1 MQHCL
6 NNNDNTIVLLVMIMQ
21 FHRSVCKISVNIV
34 LLEKEMATHSNV
46 LAWRNP
52 WTEEPGKLQS
62 LGSQRIG
69 HDLVTITIVL
79 LELLS

>member
-1 MQHCL
+1 
-6 NNNDNTIVLLVMIMQ
+6 MQ
-21 FHRSVCKISVNIV
+21 FHRSVCKISENIV

-69 HDLVTITIVL
+69 HDLVTSTIVL

>member
-21 FHRSVCKISVNIV
+21 FHRSVCKISENIV